1 MKEQRWSVGAVV
13 KIPLPN
19 NHHSFGQLLSQG
31 SIAVFDILTDKEEE
45 VSAIIKR
52 ELLFIVTIYNDVFP
66 SGRWPK
72 VGKAEVKPELKT
84 LPLKF
89 IQDPL
94 NLASFELYDPN
105 TGDIR
110 KATRQEC
117 EGLERSSVWAAE
129 HVESRIIDHFAGKE
143 NVWVRQLAIK

>member
-1 MKEQRWSVGAVV
+1 MKGQRWSVGAIV

-19 NHHSFGQLLSQG
+19 NQHSYGQLLSQG
-31 SIAVFDILTDKEEE
+31 SIAVFNILTDKEEE
-45 VSAIIKR
+45 IPSIIKKD
-52 ELLFIVTIYNDVFP
+52 LLFIATIYSNIIP

-72 VGKAEVKPELKT
+72 VGKAEVKQQLKT

-105 TGDIR
+105 TGDIS

-143 NVWVRQLAIK
+143 NAWVQQLAMK